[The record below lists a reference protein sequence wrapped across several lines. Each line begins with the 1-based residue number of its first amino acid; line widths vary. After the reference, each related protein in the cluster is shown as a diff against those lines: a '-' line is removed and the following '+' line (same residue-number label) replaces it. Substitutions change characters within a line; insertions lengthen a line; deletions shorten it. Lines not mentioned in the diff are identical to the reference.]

1 MFFQL
6 STFIIT
12 SLAMLAVAS
21 PVQLDVRGSSS
32 SCGDNNNVYCCAIYQ
47 PPDEALPGWLGGTGG
62 SMIGITCNIIL
73 DGGKCPGSQP
83 SCCSNTYFVGYL
95 FSRDPNKYLTV
106 VL

>member
-1 MFFQL
+1 MGGYEGTVTTSEMFFQL

-47 PPDEALPGWLGGTGG
+47 PV
-62 SMIGITCNIIL
+62 S
-73 DGGKCPGSQP
+73 
-83 SCCSNTYFVGYL
+83 
-95 FSRDPNKYLTV
+95 
-106 VL
+106 